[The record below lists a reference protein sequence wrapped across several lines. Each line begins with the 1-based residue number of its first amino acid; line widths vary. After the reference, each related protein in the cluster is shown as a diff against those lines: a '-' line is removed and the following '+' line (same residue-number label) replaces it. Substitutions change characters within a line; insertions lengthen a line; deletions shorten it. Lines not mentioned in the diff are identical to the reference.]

1 MKAIWNGKVIAE
13 SDSTVYIE
21 GNQYFPPD
29 SVKDEYLEKTDLKT
43 ECHWKGTA
51 SYYTLVDGEQRAE
64 NAAWYYANPKEG
76 SEEKVKHA
84 YKDYIAFY
92 KNHVQIAE

>member
-1 MKAIWNGKVIAE
+1 MKATWNGKVIAE
-13 SDSTVYIE
+13 SDETVYIE

-29 SVKDEYLEKTDLKT
+29 SVKNEFLEKTDLTT

-51 SYYTLVDGEQRAE
+51 NYYNLVDGDEKAE
-64 NAAWYYANPKEG
+64 NAAWYYAKPKEG
-76 SEEKVKHA
+76 STEKVKHE

-92 KNHVQIAE
+92 PSEVQVSS

>member
-1 MKAIWNGKVIAE
+1 MQAIWNGKVIAE
-13 SDSTVYIE
+13 SNETVYIE

-29 SVKDEYLEKTDLKT
+29 SVNKQYLSDSDRTT

-51 SYYTLVDGEQRAE
+51 NYFNLVDGDESIQ

-76 SEEKVKHA
+76 SEDKVKHT
-84 YKDYIAFY
+84 YKNYVAFY
-92 KNHVQIAE
+92 PQHVTVK